1 MTVELGSTDRN
12 LFGGVRK
19 KCTTTST
26 DQTKISFSKSDEAPS
41 SDYRCTSFL
50 LLGGSAALDLHE
62 DGGEDKIRRCP
73 DVSGRASEVK
83 ASESIDRVHSMVR
96 DISSQL
102 TQGFNTPRPSTEI
115 YLVGPSTINP
125 PSIKF
130 SSAIGSACTDRSIT
144 RRKTWSY
151 GDFFLLRDIP
161 THFTRTSLPQ
171 TSRNRKSSGIRH
183 SCEA

>member
-62 DGGEDKIRRCP
+62 DGGEDKIRRRP

-130 SSAIGSACTDRSIT
+130 SSAPRPSIKFSAGNSLSLVGHVSALPLCFLIVMTSILSDCS
-144 RRKTWSY
+144 RRQPFSA
-151 GDFFLLRDIP
+151 F
-161 THFTRTSLPQ
+161 
-171 TSRNRKSSGIRH
+171 
-183 SCEA
+183 